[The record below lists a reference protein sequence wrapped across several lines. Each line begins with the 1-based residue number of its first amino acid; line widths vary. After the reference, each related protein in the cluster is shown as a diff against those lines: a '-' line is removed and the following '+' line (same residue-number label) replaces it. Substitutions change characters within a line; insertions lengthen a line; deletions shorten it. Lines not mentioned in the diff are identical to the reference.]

1 MIEGIIITP
10 LNVIETIGGNVLHGM
25 KSTDIGYSGFG
36 EVYFS
41 KVKSGAVKGW
51 KRHRQMIL
59 NLIVPVGSI
68 RIVIFDDRKNSQSR
82 NQLQQVFL
90 SRSKNY
96 RRLTVPPMVWL
107 GFQGLDRKESLILNV
122 ASIKHSPEE
131 VDRKELDAIKFDW
144 DGGP

>member
-36 EVYFS
+36 EAYFS

-68 RIVIFDDRKNSQSR
+68 RFVIFDDRKNSQSR

-90 SRSKNY
+90 SRSENY

-122 ASIKHSPEE
+122 ASINHSPDE

>member
-36 EVYFS
+36 EAYFS

-68 RIVIFDDRKNSQSR
+68 RFVIFDDRKNSQSR

-90 SRSKNY
+90 SRNENY

-122 ASIKHSPEE
+122 ASIKHSPDE
-131 VDRKELDAIKFDW
+131 VDRKELDVIKFDW

>member
-10 LNVIETIGGNVLHGM
+10 LNVIETIGGNVLHGI

-36 EVYFS
+36 EAYFS

-68 RIVIFDDRKNSQSR
+68 RFVIFDDRKNSQSR

-90 SRSKNY
+90 SRNENY
-96 RRLTVPPMVWL
+96 SRLTVPPMVWL

-122 ASIKHSPEE
+122 ASIKHSPDE
-131 VDRKELDAIKFDW
+131 VDRKELDVIKFDW